1 MTAGRRILVS
11 LGCLVTGILTMPLV
25 GAFRLVFTAFHNPAY
40 PNGSVL
46 RSLGQTLWILPL
58 DLIVALPVWLLL
70 LPLVA
75 ALKDAEGRRGWIIG
89 VVGVSFGPA
98 MMALW
103 ELAASHGHF
112 NTQGDWVGIAMAA
125 FVSTPTTAYYLLVLR
140 RSTRRS
146 RRAMLLRDNEA

>member
-11 LGCLVTGILTMPLV
+11 LGCLVAGILTMPLV
-25 GAFRLVFTAFHNPAY
+25 GTLLLAVKTWHNPAY

-46 RSLGQTLWILPL
+46 RSLERNLSILPL
-58 DLIVALPVWLLL
+58 YLIVALPVWLLL

-89 VVGVSFGPA
+89 VVGISFGPA

-103 ELAASHGHF
+103 ELAATHGHF

-125 FVSTPTTAYYLLVLR
+125 FVSIPTTSYYLLMLK
-140 RSTRRS
+140 RSTRINQDLS
-146 RRAMLLRDNEA
+146 S